1 MSITMALS
9 IAILRFVIT
18 IFATALACILSRSQ
32 YKLKLKNNH
41 FLTDTPID
49 SLKPV
54 QLQRFH
60 QDYALKWVFQ
70 TIQEFNSTLVE
81 YLNWLLDKTFLLVN
95 SHAFTWSL
103 HR

>member
-1 MSITMALS
+1 MSITTALS

-41 FLTDTPID
+41 FLTDTPIE

-60 QDYALKWVFQ
+60 QDYALKRGFPNY
-70 TIQEFNSTLVE
+70 TGIQFHFSGVSKLASKQ
-81 YLNWLLDKTFLLVN
+81 YFFYW
-95 SHAFTWSL
+95 
-103 HR
+103 